1 MQLTLWFLELPD
13 QPSKISSPRRASTAW
28 DGIDEA
34 SRLTALAILTRLI
47 VQMLAADLEKGA
59 SDD

>member
-1 MQLTLWFLELPD
+1 MQLKLGFLNPSD
-13 QPSKISSPRRASTAW
+13 QPLMISLPKRVSTAW

-34 SRLTALAILTRLI
+34 SRLTALAILARLI
-47 VQMLAADLEKGA
+47 AQMLADQEAEA

>member
-1 MQLTLWFLELPD
+1 MQLTLWFLEPPD
-13 QPSKISSPRRASTAW
+13 QPSKISTPKRASTAW

-47 VQMLAADLEKGA
+47 VQMLAADLENGA